1 MRVEKRWLERV
12 LNRSDESGRAKAGKV
27 YTVLFIPAARER
39 MKRFDISHRFMIALW
54 GGGGVLL
61 AFSIVFAGVALYLLR
76 KEDRMVHLAQQS
88 QSQKQEI
95 VRIYGRMQEIRT
107 RLLLLAHEEKKIRMI
122 LSSTPDSGS
131 DTLLGEGGGEPPR
144 LAPSV
149 LIQKGPEGMSELM
162 SEMDNQMFALRSGVS
177 REESSLVSLRSD
189 IRREQEKWAITPSIW
204 PVHGILTSGFGWRN
218 SPFGVGRDFHPG
230 IDIAGPTGVPVVAPA
245 GGTIEFAGWDQGY
258 GKSIRILHG
267 NGIETL
273 FGHLDSV
280 AVSPG
285 ERVVRGEVIGYLGNT
300 GLSTGPHLH
309 YEILKY
315 NHPVNPTRYIID
327 Y

>member
-1 MRVEKRWLERV
+1 MLS
-12 LNRSDESGRAKAGKV
+12 RSGEIGRAQGGKI

-39 MKRFDISHRFMIALW
+39 MKRFDFSHRFMVGLW
-54 GGGGVLL
+54 GLGVVILSL
-61 AFSIVFAGVALYLLR
+61 SVLFAGVSFYLLR
-76 KEDRMVHLAQQS
+76 KEGRMVQMAQQS
-88 QSQKQEI
+88 QSQKEEI
-95 VRIYGRMQEIRT
+95 VWIYGRMQEIRA

-131 DTLLGEGGGEPPR
+131 DTLLGEGGGDPPL

-162 SEMDNQMFALRSGVS
+162 SEMDSQMFQLRSGVS
-177 REESSLVSLRSD
+177 REETSLVALRKD
-189 IRREQEKWAITPSIW
+189 IRHQQERWAYTPSIW
-204 PVHGILTSGFGWRN
+204 PVHGVLTSGFGWRN

-230 IDIAGPTGVPVVAPA
+230 IDIAGPMGVPVVATA
-245 GGTIEFAGWDQGY
+245 GGTVEAAGWDQGY
-258 GKSIRILHG
+258 GKSIRIRHG
-267 NGIETL
+267 DGVETL

-309 YEILKY
+309 YEILRY
-315 NHPVNPTRYIID
+315 NHPVNPTRFIID